1 MSENENM
8 ELDETMDMVEQ
19 TEVEAE
25 VATTEDA
32 DVEATEADAEVV
44 EDDEAAE
51 DDEVA
56 EDDEAAEDDEVV
68 EAVEG
73 QTAPEDL
80 DDKLFD
86 KVNRAARLLR
96 NRRGALAQEAEA
108 EADRRRDLQRALKLL
123 ELKPKMEQKEMA
135 ELMGMGLRDLN
146 AILAEAEKHDIV
158 ARIEPEEPDMR
169 KVIVMASED
178 AEELIAAQAKKRKK
192 LVPQLS
198 ADSVEQMLALLDQV
212 IDPLVE
218 MGLDDDRGPRGG
230 RDDRRG
236 GDRSHGSHGA
246 PRMGFSGGRG
256 GDRGGRGG
264 FGGDRGGRGGFGGD
278 RGGRGGFGDRD
289 RGGDRGG
296 RGNFGGRDDR
306 RGGDRGG
313 RGGFGGDRGGRGNFG
328 GRDDRRGGNGGFRG
342 NRGGRFDR

>member
-19 TEVEAE
+19 AEVEAE

-32 DVEATEADAEVV
+32 DVEAAPADAEV
-44 EDDEAAE
+44 
-51 DDEVA
+51 
-56 EDDEAAEDDEVV
+56 AEDDEVV
-68 EAVEG
+68 EAAEG

-146 AILAEAEKHDIV
+146 AILAEAEKLDIV

-169 KVIVMASED
+169 KVVVMASED

-192 LVPQLS
+192 LVPQIS
-198 ADSVEQMLALLDQV
+198 ADSVEQLLALLDQV

-264 FGGDRGGRGGFGGD
+264 FGGDRGGRGGFGG
-278 RGGRGGFGDRD
+278 
-289 RGGDRGG
+289 
-296 RGNFGGRDDR
+296 RDDR

-313 RGGFGGDRGGRGNFG
+313 RGGFGGDRGGRGGFGGDRGGRGGFGG
-328 GRDDRRGGNGGFRG
+328 GRDDRRGGNGGGFRG

>member
-19 TEVEAE
+19 AEVEAE

-32 DVEATEADAEVV
+32 DVEAVEADAEVV
-44 EDDEAAE
+44 ED
-51 DDEVA
+51 
-56 EDDEAAEDDEVV
+56 AEDDEVV
-68 EAVEG
+68 EAAEA

-192 LVPQLS
+192 LVPQIS
-198 ADSVEQMLALLDQV
+198 ADSVEQLLALLDQV

-246 PRMGFSGGRG
+246 PRLGFSGGRG

-264 FGGDRGGRGGFGGD
+264 FGDRD

-296 RGNFGGRDDR
+296 RGGFGGRDDR

>member
-8 ELDETMDMVEQ
+8 ELDESMDVVEQ
-19 TEVEAE
+19 AEVEAE

-32 DVEATEADAEVV
+32 DVEAAPADAEV
-44 EDDEAAE
+44 
-51 DDEVA
+51 
-56 EDDEAAEDDEVV
+56 AEDDEVV
-68 EAVEG
+68 EDAEDH
-73 QTAPEDL
+73 TAPEDL

-146 AILAEAEKHDIV
+146 AILAEAEKLDIV

-169 KVIVMASED
+169 KVVVMASED

-192 LVPQLS
+192 LVPQIS
-198 ADSVEQMLALLDQV
+198 ADSVEQLLALLDQV

-264 FGGDRGGRGGFGGD
+264 FGGDRGGRGGFG
-278 RGGRGGFGDRD
+278 DRD

-296 RGNFGGRDDR
+296 RGGFGGRDDR

-313 RGGFGGDRGGRGNFG
+313 RGGFGGDRGGRGGRGGFG
-328 GRDDRRGGNGGFRG
+328 GDRGGRGGNGGGFRG

>member
-1 MSENENM
+1 M
-8 ELDETMDMVEQ
+8 LR
-19 TEVEAE
+19 
-25 VATTEDA
+25 
-32 DVEATEADAEVV
+32 
-44 EDDEAAE
+44 
-51 DDEVA
+51 
-56 EDDEAAEDDEVV
+56 
-68 EAVEG
+68 AV
-73 QTAPEDL
+73 
-80 DDKLFD
+80 
-86 KVNRAARLLR
+86 
-96 NRRGALAQEAEA
+96 
-108 EADRRRDLQRALKLL
+108 KLL
-123 ELKPKMEQKEMA
+123 ELKPQMEQKEMA

-192 LVPQLS
+192 LVPQIS
-198 ADSVEQMLALLDQV
+198 ADSVEQLLALLDQV

-264 FGGDRGGRGGFGGD
+264 FGDRD

-296 RGNFGGRDDR
+296 RGGFGGRDDR

>member
-19 TEVEAE
+19 AEVEAE

-32 DVEATEADAEVV
+32 DVEAAPADAEV
-44 EDDEAAE
+44 AE
-51 DDEVA
+51 DAEV
-56 EDDEAAEDDEVV
+56 DEVV
-68 EAVEG
+68 EAAEG

-146 AILAEAEKHDIV
+146 AILAEAEKLDIV

-169 KVIVMASED
+169 KVVVMASED

-192 LVPQLS
+192 LVPQIS
-198 ADSVEQMLALLDQV
+198 ADSVEQLLALLVQV

-230 RDDRRG
+230 RDERRG
-236 GDRSHGSHGA
+236 GDRSHGRPGA
-246 PRMGFSGGRG
+246 PRMGFSGGR
-256 GDRGGRGG
+256 
-264 FGGDRGGRGGFGGD
+264 GGDRGGRGGFGGD

-296 RGNFGGRDDR
+296 RGGFGGRDDR

-313 RGGFGGDRGGRGNFG
+313 RGGFGGDRGGRGGFGG
-328 GRDDRRGGNGGFRG
+328 GRDDRRGGNGGGFRG
-342 NRGGRFDR
+342 NRGGRFNR

>member
-19 TEVEAE
+19 AEAEAE

-32 DVEATEADAEVV
+32 DVEAAPADAEV
-44 EDDEAAE
+44 
-51 DDEVA
+51 
-56 EDDEAAEDDEVV
+56 AEDDEVV
-68 EAVEG
+68 EDAEDH
-73 QTAPEDL
+73 TAPEDL

-146 AILAEAEKHDIV
+146 AILAEAEKLDIV

-169 KVIVMASED
+169 KVVVMASED

-192 LVPQLS
+192 LVPQIS
-198 ADSVEQMLALLDQV
+198 ADSVEQLLALLDQV

-264 FGGDRGGRGGFGGD
+264 FGGDRGGRGGFGD
-278 RGGRGGFGDRD
+278 RG

-296 RGNFGGRDDR
+296 RGGFGGRDDR

-313 RGGFGGDRGGRGNFG
+313 RGGFGGDRGGRGGFGG
-328 GRDDRRGGNGGFRG
+328 GRDDRRGGNGGGFRG

>member
-32 DVEATEADAEVV
+32 DVEAAPADAEV
-44 EDDEAAE
+44 AE
-51 DDEVA
+51 DN
-56 EDDEAAEDDEVV
+56 EVV
-68 EAVEG
+68 EHAENH
-73 QTAPEDL
+73 TAPEDL

-146 AILAEAEKHDIV
+146 AILAEAEKLDIV

-169 KVIVMASED
+169 KVVVMASED
-178 AEELIAAQAKKRKK
+178 AEELIAAQAKRRKK
-192 LVPQLS
+192 LVPQIS
-198 ADSVEQMLALLDQV
+198 ADSVEQLLALLDQV

-264 FGGDRGGRGGFGGD
+264 RGGFGGD
-278 RGGRGGFGDRD
+278 RGGRGG
-289 RGGDRGG
+289 
-296 RGNFGGRDDR
+296 FGGRDDR

-313 RGGFGGDRGGRGNFG
+313 RGGFGGDRGGRGGFGGDRGGRGGFGG
-328 GRDDRRGGNGGFRG
+328 GRDDRRGGNGGGFRG

>member
-19 TEVEAE
+19 AEVEAE

-32 DVEATEADAEVV
+32 DVEAAPADAEV
-44 EDDEAAE
+44 
-51 DDEVA
+51 
-56 EDDEAAEDDEVV
+56 AEDDEVV
-68 EAVEG
+68 EAAEG

-146 AILAEAEKHDIV
+146 AILAEAEKLDIV

-169 KVIVMASED
+169 KVVVMASED

-192 LVPQLS
+192 LVPQIS
-198 ADSVEQMLALLDQV
+198 ADSVEQLLALLDQV

-264 FGGDRGGRGGFGGD
+264 RGGFGDRDRGGDRGGRGGFGGDRGGRGGFGGD
-278 RGGRGGFGDRD
+278 RGGRGGFG
-289 RGGDRGG
+289 
-296 RGNFGGRDDR
+296 
-306 RGGDRGG
+306 
-313 RGGFGGDRGGRGNFG
+313 G
-328 GRDDRRGGNGGFRG
+328 GRDDRRGGNGGGFRG

>member
-8 ELDETMDMVEQ
+8 ELDETMDMVERA
-19 TEVEAE
+19 EVEAE

-32 DVEATEADAEVV
+32 DVEAAPADAEV
-44 EDDEAAE
+44 
-51 DDEVA
+51 
-56 EDDEAAEDDEVV
+56 AEDDEVV
-68 EAVEG
+68 EHAEDH
-73 QTAPEDL
+73 TAPEDL

-146 AILAEAEKHDIV
+146 AILAEAEKLDIV

-169 KVIVMASED
+169 KVVVMASED

-192 LVPQLS
+192 LVPQIS
-198 ADSVEQMLALLDQV
+198 ADSVEQLLALLDQV

-264 FGGDRGGRGGFGGD
+264 FGGDRGGRGGFG
-278 RGGRGGFGDRD
+278 DRD
-289 RGGDRGG
+289 
-296 RGNFGGRDDR
+296 

-313 RGGFGGDRGGRGNFG
+313 RGGFGGRDSRGG
-328 GRDDRRGGNGGFRG
+328 DRGGFRG
-342 NRGGRFDR
+342 NDRGGDRGGYRGGNDRGGYRGGYRGGNRY

>member
-19 TEVEAE
+19 AEVEAE

-32 DVEATEADAEVV
+32 DVEAAPADAEV
-44 EDDEAAE
+44 
-51 DDEVA
+51 
-56 EDDEAAEDDEVV
+56 AEDDEVV
-68 EAVEG
+68 EAAEG

-146 AILAEAEKHDIV
+146 AILAEAEKLDIV

-169 KVIVMASED
+169 KVVVMASED

-192 LVPQLS
+192 LVPQIS
-198 ADSVEQMLALLDQV
+198 ADSVEQLLALLDQV

-246 PRMGFSGGRG
+246 PRTGFSGGR
-256 GDRGGRGG
+256 
-264 FGGDRGGRGGFGGD
+264 GGDRGGRGGFGGD

-296 RGNFGGRDDR
+296 RGGFGGRDDR

-313 RGGFGGDRGGRGNFG
+313 RGGFGGDRGGRGGFGG
-328 GRDDRRGGNGGFRG
+328 GRDDRRGGNGGGFRG
-342 NRGGRFDR
+342 NRGGRFNR

>member
-19 TEVEAE
+19 AEVEVE

-32 DVEATEADAEVV
+32 DVEAAPADAEV
-44 EDDEAAE
+44 AE
-51 DDEVA
+51 DAEV
-56 EDDEAAEDDEVV
+56 DEVV
-68 EAVEG
+68 EAAEG

-146 AILAEAEKHDIV
+146 AILAEAEKLDIV

-169 KVIVMASED
+169 KVVVMASED

-192 LVPQLS
+192 LVPQIS
-198 ADSVEQMLALLDQV
+198 ADSVEQLLALLDQV

-264 FGGDRGGRGGFGGD
+264 
-278 RGGRGGFGDRD
+278 RGGFGDRD

-296 RGNFGGRDDR
+296 RGGFGGRDDR

-313 RGGFGGDRGGRGNFG
+313 RGGFGGDRGGRGGFGG
-328 GRDDRRGGNGGFRG
+328 GRDDRRGGNGGGFRG
-342 NRGGRFDR
+342 NRGGRFER

>member
-1 MSENENM
+1 MSENESM

-19 TEVEAE
+19 AEVEAE

-32 DVEATEADAEVV
+32 DVEAVEADAGVV
-44 EDDEAAE
+44 EDAE
-51 DDEVA
+51 GDEVA
-56 EDDEAAEDDEVV
+56 EAA
-68 EAVEG
+68 EG

-192 LVPQLS
+192 LVPQIS
-198 ADSVEQMLALLDQV
+198 ADSVEQLLALLDQV

-246 PRMGFSGGRG
+246 PRMGFSGARGGGRG

-264 FGGDRGGRGGFGGD
+264 FGGDRD

-296 RGNFGGRDDR
+296 RGGFGGRDDR

-313 RGGFGGDRGGRGNFG
+313 RGGFGGDRGGRGGFG

>member
-56 EDDEAAEDDEVV
+56 EAA
-68 EAVEG
+68 EG

-146 AILAEAEKHDIV
+146 TILAEAEKHDIV

>member
-19 TEVEAE
+19 AKVEAE

-32 DVEATEADAEVV
+32 DVEATEADAEVA

-56 EDDEAAEDDEVV
+56 EAA
-68 EAVEG
+68 EG

-264 FGGDRGGRGGFGGD
+264 FGGDRGSRGGFGGD

-306 RGGDRGG
+306 RGG
-313 RGGFGGDRGGRGNFG
+313 
-328 GRDDRRGGNGGFRG
+328 NGGFRG

>member
-19 TEVEAE
+19 AEVEAE

-32 DVEATEADAEVV
+32 DVEAAPADAEV
-44 EDDEAAE
+44 AE
-51 DDEVA
+51 D
-56 EDDEAAEDDEVV
+56 AEDDEVV
-68 EAVEG
+68 EAAEG

-146 AILAEAEKHDIV
+146 AILAEAEKLDIV

-169 KVIVMASED
+169 KVVVMASED

-192 LVPQLS
+192 LVPQIS
-198 ADSVEQMLALLDQV
+198 ADSVEQLLALLDQV

-264 FGGDRGGRGGFGGD
+264 FGGDRGGRGGFG
-278 RGGRGGFGDRD
+278 DRD

-296 RGNFGGRDDR
+296 RGGFGGRDDR

-313 RGGFGGDRGGRGNFG
+313 RGGFGG
-328 GRDDRRGGNGGFRG
+328 GRDDRRGGNGGGFRG

>member
-19 TEVEAE
+19 AEVEVE

-32 DVEATEADAEVV
+32 DVEAAPADAEV
-44 EDDEAAE
+44 AE
-51 DDEVA
+51 D
-56 EDDEAAEDDEVV
+56 AEDDEVV
-68 EAVEG
+68 EAAEG

-146 AILAEAEKHDIV
+146 AILAEAEKLDIV

-169 KVIVMASED
+169 KVVVMASED

-192 LVPQLS
+192 LVPQIS
-198 ADSVEQMLALLDQV
+198 ADSVEQLLALLDQV

-264 FGGDRGGRGGFGGD
+264 FGGDRGGRGGFG
-278 RGGRGGFGDRD
+278 DRD
-289 RGGDRGG
+289 
-296 RGNFGGRDDR
+296 

-313 RGGFGGDRGGRGNFG
+313 RGGFGG
-328 GRDDRRGGNGGFRG
+328 RDDRRGGNGGGFRG

>member
-19 TEVEAE
+19 AEVEAE

-32 DVEATEADAEVV
+32 DVEAAPADAEV
-44 EDDEAAE
+44 
-51 DDEVA
+51 
-56 EDDEAAEDDEVV
+56 AEDDEVV
-68 EAVEG
+68 EAAEG

-123 ELKPKMEQKEMA
+123 ELKSKMEQKEMA

-146 AILAEAEKHDIV
+146 AILAEAEKLDIV

-169 KVIVMASED
+169 KIVVMASED

-192 LVPQLS
+192 LVPQIS
-198 ADSVEQMLALLDQV
+198 ADSVEQLLALLDQV

-264 FGGDRGGRGGFGGD
+264 FGGDRGGRGGFG
-278 RGGRGGFGDRD
+278 DRD

-296 RGNFGGRDDR
+296 RGGFGGRDDR

-313 RGGFGGDRGGRGNFG
+313 RGGFGGDRGGRGGFGG
-328 GRDDRRGGNGGFRG
+328 GRDDRRGGNGGGFRG

>member
-8 ELDETMDMVEQ
+8 ELDETMDVVEQ
-19 TEVEAE
+19 AEVEAE

-51 DDEVA
+51 DDEVS
-56 EDDEAAEDDEVV
+56 EAA
-68 EAVEG
+68 EG

-178 AEELIAAQAKKRKK
+178 AEALIAAQAKKRKK

>member
-19 TEVEAE
+19 AEVEAE

-32 DVEATEADAEVV
+32 DVEAAPADAEV
-44 EDDEAAE
+44 
-51 DDEVA
+51 
-56 EDDEAAEDDEVV
+56 AEDDEVV
-68 EAVEG
+68 EAAEG

-146 AILAEAEKHDIV
+146 AILAEAEKLDIV

-169 KVIVMASED
+169 KVVVMASED

-192 LVPQLS
+192 LVPQIS
-198 ADSVEQMLALLDQV
+198 ADSGEQLLALLDQV

-278 RGGRGGFGDRD
+278 RGGRGGFG
-289 RGGDRGG
+289 
-296 RGNFGGRDDR
+296 
-306 RGGDRGG
+306 
-313 RGGFGGDRGGRGNFG
+313 G
-328 GRDDRRGGNGGFRG
+328 GRDDRRGGNGGGFRG

>member
-1 MSENENM
+1 MSENESM

-56 EDDEAAEDDEVV
+56 EAA
-68 EAVEG
+68 EG

-264 FGGDRGGRGGFGGD
+264 FGGDRGGFGGDRGGRGGFGGD

>member
-19 TEVEAE
+19 AEVEAE

-32 DVEATEADAEVV
+32 DVEAVEADAEVV
-44 EDDEAAE
+44 ED
-51 DDEVA
+51 
-56 EDDEAAEDDEVV
+56 AEDDEVV
-68 EAVEG
+68 EAAEA

-192 LVPQLS
+192 LVPQIS
-198 ADSVEQMLALLDQV
+198 ADSVEQLLALLDQV

-264 FGGDRGGRGGFGGD
+264 FGDRD

-296 RGNFGGRDDR
+296 RGGFGGRDDR

>member
-8 ELDETMDMVEQ
+8 ELDEMMDMVEQ
-19 TEVEAE
+19 AEVEAE

-32 DVEATEADAEVV
+32 DVEAAPADAEV
-44 EDDEAAE
+44 
-51 DDEVA
+51 
-56 EDDEAAEDDEVV
+56 AEDDEVV
-68 EAVEG
+68 EAAEG

-146 AILAEAEKHDIV
+146 AILAEAEKLDIV

-169 KVIVMASED
+169 KVVVMASED

-192 LVPQLS
+192 LVPQIS
-198 ADSVEQMLALLDQV
+198 ADSVEQLLALLDQV

-264 FGGDRGGRGGFGGD
+264 FGGDRGGRGGFG
-278 RGGRGGFGDRD
+278 DRD

-296 RGNFGGRDDR
+296 RGGFGGGRDDR

-313 RGGFGGDRGGRGNFG
+313 RGGRGGFGGDRGGRGGFGG
-328 GRDDRRGGNGGFRG
+328 GRDDRRGGNGGGFRG

>member
-1 MSENENM
+1 M
-8 ELDETMDMVEQ
+8 LLTGGG
-19 TEVEAE
+19 A
-25 VATTEDA
+25 VAPG
-32 DVEATEADAEVV
+32 
-44 EDDEAAE
+44 AA
-51 DDEVA
+51 
-56 EDDEAAEDDEVV
+56 AA
-68 EAVEG
+68 
-73 QTAPEDL
+73 
-80 DDKLFD
+80 
-86 KVNRAARLLR
+86 
-96 NRRGALAQEAEA
+96 
-108 EADRRRDLQRALKLL
+108 ADRRRDLQRALKLL

-146 AILAEAEKHDIV
+146 AILAEAEKLDIV

-169 KVIVMASED
+169 KVVVMASED

-192 LVPQLS
+192 LVPQIS
-198 ADSVEQMLALLDQV
+198 ADSVEQLLALLDQV

-264 FGGDRGGRGGFGGD
+264 FGGDRGGRGGFG
-278 RGGRGGFGDRD
+278 DRD

-296 RGNFGGRDDR
+296 RGGFGGGRDDR

-313 RGGFGGDRGGRGNFG
+313 RGGRGGFGGDRGGRGGFGG
-328 GRDDRRGGNGGFRG
+328 GRDDRRGGNGGGFRG

>member
-19 TEVEAE
+19 AEVEAE

-32 DVEATEADAEVV
+32 DVEAAPADAEVV
-44 EDDEAAE
+44 ENAE
-51 DDEVA
+51 DA
-56 EDDEAAEDDEVV
+56 EDH
-68 EAVEG
+68 
-73 QTAPEDL
+73 TAPEDL

-146 AILAEAEKHDIV
+146 AILAEAEKLDIV

-169 KVIVMASED
+169 KVVVMASED

-192 LVPQLS
+192 LVPQIS
-198 ADSVEQMLALLDQV
+198 ADSVEQLLALLDQV

-264 FGGDRGGRGGFGGD
+264 FGGDRGGRGGFG
-278 RGGRGGFGDRD
+278 DRD
-289 RGGDRGG
+289 
-296 RGNFGGRDDR
+296 

-313 RGGFGGDRGGRGNFG
+313 RGGFGGDRGGRGGFGG
-328 GRDDRRGGNGGFRG
+328 GRDDRRGGNGGGFRG

>member
-19 TEVEAE
+19 AEVEVE

-32 DVEATEADAEVV
+32 DVEAAPADA
-44 EDDEAAE
+44 
-51 DDEVA
+51 EVA
-56 EDDEAAEDDEVV
+56 EDDELV
-68 EAVEG
+68 EAAEG

-146 AILAEAEKHDIV
+146 AILAEAEKLDIV

-169 KVIVMASED
+169 KVVVMASED

-192 LVPQLS
+192 LVPQIS
-198 ADSVEQMLALLDQV
+198 ADSVEQLLALLDQV

-264 FGGDRGGRGGFGGD
+264 FGGDRGGRGGFGG
-278 RGGRGGFGDRD
+278 
-289 RGGDRGG
+289 
-296 RGNFGGRDDR
+296 RDDR

-313 RGGFGGDRGGRGNFG
+313 RGGFGGDRGGRGGFGG
-328 GRDDRRGGNGGFRG
+328 GRDDRRGGNGGGFRG

>member
-19 TEVEAE
+19 AEVEAE

-32 DVEATEADAEVV
+32 DVEAAPADAEV
-44 EDDEAAE
+44 
-51 DDEVA
+51 
-56 EDDEAAEDDEVV
+56 AEDDEVV
-68 EAVEG
+68 EAAEG

-146 AILAEAEKHDIV
+146 AILAEAEKLDIV

-169 KVIVMASED
+169 KVVVMASED

-192 LVPQLS
+192 LVPQIS
-198 ADSVEQMLALLDQV
+198 ADSVEQLLALLDQV

-264 FGGDRGGRGGFGGD
+264 FGG
-278 RGGRGGFGDRD
+278 
-289 RGGDRGG
+289 
-296 RGNFGGRDDR
+296 RDDR

-313 RGGFGGDRGGRGNFG
+313 RGGFGGDRGGRGGFGG
-328 GRDDRRGGNGGFRG
+328 GRDDRRGGNGGGFRG

>member
-19 TEVEAE
+19 AEVEAE

-32 DVEATEADAEVV
+32 DVEAVEADAEVV
-44 EDDEAAE
+44 ED
-51 DDEVA
+51 
-56 EDDEAAEDDEVV
+56 AEDDEVV
-68 EAVEG
+68 EAAEA

-192 LVPQLS
+192 LVPQIS
-198 ADSVEQMLALLDQV
+198 ADSVEQLLALLDQV

-246 PRMGFSGGRG
+246 PRMGVSGGRG

-264 FGGDRGGRGGFGGD
+264 FGDRD

-296 RGNFGGRDDR
+296 RGGFGGRDDR